1 MNKLNVLFIFCI
13 VFLQS
18 LRAQSAPEPEV
29 AQAVTQMMR
38 AQEAAW
44 NRGDLSAFMEGYWVS
59 DDLVFVGG
67 RGPTYGYENTLA
79 SYLKGYPDRA
89 AMGQL
94 RFDFLRMTQ
103 WDENTLQLI
112 GRYTLTRQADTPTGY
127 FTLLLRRIEGIW
139 KIVSD
144 HSSAAPQ

>member
-1 MNKLNVLFIFCI
+1 MNKLFVLIIFCV
-13 VFLQS
+13 VFLEHS
-18 LRAQSAPEPEV
+18 RAQSAPDPEV

-44 NRGDLSAFMEGYWVS
+44 NRGDLSAFMDGYWVS
-59 DDLVFVGG
+59 DELVFVGG

-79 SYLKGYPDRA
+79 GYLTGYPDRA

-144 HSSAAPQ
+144 HSSASSQ

>member
-1 MNKLNVLFIFCI
+1 MNKLYVLII
-13 VFLQS
+13 VTVVFLEQF
-18 LRAQSAPEPEV
+18 RAQSTPDPEV
-29 AQAVTQMMR
+29 AQAVTQIMR

-44 NRGDLSAFMEGYWVS
+44 NRGDLSAFMEGYLVS

-67 RGPTYGYENTLA
+67 RGPTYGYENTWA
-79 SYLKGYPDRA
+79 GYVKGYPDRA

-94 RFDFLRMTQ
+94 HFDFLRMTQ

-112 GRYTLTRQADTPTGY
+112 GRYTLTREDDTPTGY
-127 FTLLLRRIEGIW
+127 FTLLLRRIEGTW

>member
-1 MNKLNVLFIFCI
+1 MNKLYVLII
-13 VFLQS
+13 VTVVFLEQF
-18 LRAQSAPEPEV
+18 RAQSTPAPEV
-29 AQAVTQMMR
+29 AQAVTQIMR

-44 NRGDLSAFMEGYWVS
+44 NRGDLSAFMEGYLVS

-67 RGPTYGYENTLA
+67 RGPTYGYENTWA
-79 SYLKGYPDRA
+79 GYVKGYPDRA

-94 RFDFLRMTQ
+94 HFDFLRMTQ

-112 GRYTLTRQADTPTGY
+112 GRYTLTREDDTPTGY
-127 FTLLLRRIEGIW
+127 FTLLLRRIEGTW